1 MDMLINSVG
10 LMLIAM
16 IIWWFWMSSPKAKVA
31 DSQLIDILVEDGV
44 YSPAIIEVPANQ
56 QITLRF
62 IRKDASP
69 CAEKVIF
76 DTLDQ
81 NLELALSQPTELSL
95 NIADAGEYD
104 FTCEMQMYRGRL
116 IVKAK

>member
-1 MDMLINSVG
+1 MDLLINSVG
-10 LMLIAM
+10 LILIAM
-16 IIWWFWMSSPKAKVA
+16 IIWWFWMSSPKAKVVDA
-31 DSQLIDILVEDGV
+31 QLIDILVEDGV
-44 YSPAIIEVPANQ
+44 YSPANIEVPANQ

-76 DTLDQ
+76 ETLDKS
-81 NLELALSQPTELSL
+81 LELALGQPTELSL
-95 NIADAGEYD
+95 NIADEGEYG
-104 FTCEMQMYRGRL
+104 FTCEMHMYRGRL

>member
-1 MDMLINSVG
+1 MDLLINMIG
-10 LMLIAM
+10 LILIAM
-16 IIWWFWMSSPKAKVA
+16 IIGWFWMSSPKAKVVNA
-31 DSQLIDILVEDGV
+31 QLIDILVEDGV

-76 DTLDQ
+76 DKLDKS
-81 NLELALSQPTELSL
+81 LELTLGQPTDLSL

-116 IVKAK
+116 IVKAQ